1 MHYKRKK
8 FNLKNR
14 DFVRCYLFIAN
25 KRTMTSPVG
34 KITWTNTVRC
44 GNIICYRQSR
54 GSSDSLDSEEEVPI
68 QADEV
73 FRCLALLS
81 RTITMTPIPL
91 TPTTGSRDSTWKWP
105 IGHQELIWRHTV
117 KT

>member
-8 FNLKNR
+8 FN
-14 DFVRCYLFIAN
+14 YLFIAN

-54 GSSDSLDSEEEVPI
+54 GSSDSLDSEEEVPTGRWSFPLPCAFESNYHYD
-68 QADEV
+68 AD
-73 FRCLALLS
+73 S
-81 RTITMTPIPL
+81 
-91 TPTTGSRDSTWKWP
+91 TGSDDWFQGFDLEVADRTSGTY
-105 IGHQELIWRHTV
+105 L
-117 KT
+117 